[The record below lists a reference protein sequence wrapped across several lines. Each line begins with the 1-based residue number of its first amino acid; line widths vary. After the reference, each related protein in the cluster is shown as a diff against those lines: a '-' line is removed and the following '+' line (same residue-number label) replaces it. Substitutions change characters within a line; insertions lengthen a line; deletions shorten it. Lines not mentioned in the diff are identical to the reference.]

1 VESRQ
6 ESGAGLQLEEL
17 PKFPAEQPTEFR
29 MLEILIV
36 LAKRK
41 RFIFRS
47 LVLGVLIALAVGFLM
62 PKKYEATTRIMPPQQ
77 SQSIATAMLTQ
88 LGPLAALAGKD
99 VGLHS
104 ASDLYIALLKSRTVA
119 DDLIKHFSLM
129 QVYGKSTLVDTAKR
143 LEEQTEIKAGK
154 EGVISIGVRDR
165 DPDRAAGL
173 ANGYVEELRQ
183 LTQTLAVT
191 EAGRRRVF
199 FEHEVQNT
207 SEDLAKAEL
216 ALKQTQETTG
226 MLQLDSQAKAMIEA
240 YMTLRAQVAAKD
252 AEVEAMR
259 SFATAENP
267 DLVRAQHELAALR
280 SEIGRFERGQG
291 GSSVADVPLAKV
303 PGAGLEYL
311 RRLRELKYRE
321 ALFEL
326 LIKQYEVARID
337 EAKDAAIIQTV
348 DKAERPEVQMR
359 DWQMRLLIGVVVVVL
374 VLLVAVIA
382 AFVMEAIERAKE
394 NSQYAANL
402 QLFRFYWSSGRKTG
416 DVGAGSGD
424 RA

>member
-1 VESRQ
+1 MESRQ
-6 ESGAGLQLEEL
+6 EAGSGLHLEE
-17 PKFPAEQPTEFR
+17 PSKFPAEQPTEFK
-29 MLEILIV
+29 MLELLIV

-41 RFIFRS
+41 RFILKCF
-47 LVLGVLIALAVGFLM
+47 LIGILAAVAVALLLS
-62 PKKYEATTRIMPPQQ
+62 KKYEATTRIMPPQQ
-77 SQSIATAMLTQ
+77 SQSIATAMLAQ

-99 VGLHS
+99 AGLHT

-119 DDLIKHFSLM
+119 DEIIKKFSLM
-129 QVYGKSTLVDTAKR
+129 QVYREKTLTDTRKH
-143 LEEQTEIKAGK
+143 LEEVTEIQAGK
-154 EGVISIGVRDR
+154 EGVISVAVRDR
-165 DPDRAAGL
+165 NPEQAAAL
-173 ANGYVEELRQ
+173 ANSYVEELRH

-199 FEHEVQNT
+199 FEREVQNT
-207 SEDLAKAEL
+207 SEDLAKSEL

-259 SFATAENP
+259 SFATGENP

-280 SEIGRFERGQG
+280 GEVAHFERGQG
-291 GSSVADVPLAKV
+291 GMSVANVPLSKV

-311 RRLRELKYRE
+311 RKFRELKYHE

-337 EAKDAAIIQTV
+337 EAKDAAIIQVV
-348 DKAERPEVQMR
+348 DPAVRPEVQLR
-359 DWQMRLLIGVVVVVL
+359 DWKIRTLIALVVVVL
-374 VLLVAVIA
+374 FLLGAVIA

-394 NSQYAANL
+394 NSQYAAHL
-402 QLFRFYWSSGRKTG
+402 QLFKFYLSTAGKAG
-416 DVGAGSGD
+416 HVGVRPGEHT
-424 RA
+424 

>member
-1 VESRQ
+1 
-6 ESGAGLQLEEL
+6 
-17 PKFPAEQPTEFR
+17 

-36 LAKRK
+36 IAKHK
-41 RFIFRS
+41 VFLFKC
-47 LVLGVLIALAVGFLM
+47 LVLGLVMAILIAVFL

-77 SQSIATAMLTQ
+77 SQSIATAMLSQ

-104 ASDLYIALLKSRTVA
+104 NSDLYIALLKSRTVA
-119 DDLIKHFSLM
+119 DDLISKFSLM
-129 QVYGKSTLVDTAKR
+129 QAYGEKNLVDTRKN
-143 LEEQTEIKAGK
+143 LEERTEIQSGK
-154 EGVISIGVRDR
+154 EGVISVAVRDR
-165 DPDRAAGL
+165 DPERAASL

-183 LTQTLAVT
+183 LTQNLAVT

-199 FEHEVQNT
+199 FEHEVQST
-207 SEDLAKAEL
+207 SEELAKAEL

-240 YMTLRAQVAAKD
+240 YMGLRAQVAAKD

-267 DLVRAQHELAALR
+267 DLVRAQHELGALR
-280 SEIGRFERGQG
+280 AELARFERGQAS
-291 GSSVADVPLAKV
+291 GSIADVPLAKV

-311 RRLRELKYRE
+311 RKLRELKYRE

-337 EAKDAAIIQTV
+337 EAKDAAIIQVV
-348 DKAERPEVQMR
+348 DKAVRPEVQLR
-359 DWQMRLLIGVVVVVL
+359 DWRIRTLIGIVFVVL
-374 VLLVAVIA
+374 ALVAAVILV
-382 AFVMEAIERAKE
+382 FIREAIARAKE
-394 NSQYAANL
+394 DSQYAAHL
-402 QLFRFYWSSGRKTG
+402 QLFKFYLSSKGKAG
-416 DVGAGSGD
+416 DVVGPGE